1 MRQTKLGSFY
11 EACINVAIGFG
22 INFVANL
29 VILPLFGFDITLTD
43 NLYIGLLYTIVS
55 VVRSYVVRRW
65 FDRRIHEAA
74 QKISTIKENIM
85 SQRTQVAATILN
97 GICAGDWK
105 FDIKDKYWDE
115 LAVDRAI
122 ELADLL
128 LTKLDE
134 TDELH

>member
-11 EACINVAIGFG
+11 ESLINVAIGFG

-55 VVRSYVVRRW
+55 VARSYVVRRF

-74 QKISTIKENIM
+74 QRM
-85 SQRTQVAATILN
+85 AQ
-97 GICAGDWK
+97 
-105 FDIKDKYWDE
+105 
-115 LAVDRAI
+115 
-122 ELADLL
+122 
-128 LTKLDE
+128 
-134 TDELH
+134 